1 MAIKVDL
8 SNKNNIVN
16 SNLFTVNKSIHPY
29 QIEWKHNIIPVSE
42 TNENDNTIDTIL
54 KNINDYK
61 ENINES
67 NAKQIF
73 FSIYD
78 KIPNNYYIE
87 LGITEN
93 QSDLI
98 AKNSSLINDI
108 DILNDEIESL
118 KSLIRELRN
127 ENNELRK
134 SITND
139 DPIPPEIPKLYR
151 MSNKFGKN
159 TKVSDNDLI
168 SSYTLNAGIPDTMV
182 ILKSSIIEREDSD
195 TFTDLFEV
203 APGIYGF
210 PQNPNEGDTVTK
222 EVRYNGEKVIAEW
235 TAFWYYTALY
245 QNEPYKK
252 LWKLTKFI

>member
-1 MAIKVDL
+1 
-8 SNKNNIVN
+8 
-16 SNLFTVNKSIHPY
+16 
-29 QIEWKHNIIPVSE
+29 
-42 TNENDNTIDTIL
+42 
-54 KNINDYK
+54 
-61 ENINES
+61 
-67 NAKQIF
+67 
-73 FSIYD
+73 
-78 KIPNNYYIE
+78 

-210 PQNPNEGDTVTK
+210 PQNPDEGDTVTK
-222 EVRYNGEKVIAEW
+222 EVRYNGEKVIAE
-235 TAFWYYTALY
+235 
-245 QNEPYKK
+245 
-252 LWKLTKFI
+252 